1 MLLKLMSAG
10 QLSDSCAVD
19 EVASA
24 LAIMAARE
32 VIKRITYRTFRTH
45 KNPEREVY
53 AICAS
58 MYAHGRM

>member
-1 MLLKLMSAG
+1 MSLKLMSAA
-10 QLSDSCAVD
+10 QLSAPFAAD
-19 EVASA
+19 EVVSA

-32 VIKRITYRTFRTH
+32 IIKRITYRTFRTH

-58 MYAHGRM
+58 MYSHGRM